1 MPDPP
6 SGQLAALVRELRRL
20 GGSAG
25 TAELL
30 LAHRALLAVD
40 LASRATAKAALAA
53 VLCRSR
59 ADGARFEEAFET
71 VFGDGDAA
79 GPLSPFEPPLRGA
92 ENGAGEEGGEDHDGP
107 PQDDPARSADAAA
120 RTASTGSAPDS
131 NPGAGRPAPS
141 ADADAEHDADPVPA
155 ASSTLELL
163 RRKDFADYSADELAD
178 ASRIVA
184 RLAAATPLRSSRRL
198 RPVAGRGDRVDV
210 RRTLRDAA
218 RRGGVVGAPAWQRR
232 DVRPRRI
239 VLVCDASGS
248 MEPYA
253 RVLLQFLGAWVRSGR
268 SVEAFAFGTRL
279 TRITAEL
286 RGPDPAA
293 ALTRAAARI
302 TDWGA
307 GTQIGRSIGQLNR
320 EHGRRIGRGAIV
332 IVLSDGWDRGE
343 PELLAAEM
351 RRLRRTAHA
360 LLWLNPHAADPAF
373 EPLTRGMRAALPATD
388 ELLAGN
394 CIGALEELAALL
406 ERDPRFTAGRA

>member
-1 MPDPP
+1 MGEERAVAP
-6 SGQLAALVRELRRL
+6 SVPSARLAALVRELRRL

-40 LASRATAKAALAA
+40 LASRETAKAALAT

-59 ADGARFEEAFET
+59 ADVARFEEAFAT
-71 VFGDGDAA
+71 VFGSG
-79 GPLSPFEPPLRGA
+79 GPLSPFSPRGPD
-92 ENGAGEEGGEDHDGP
+92 NGAGEEGDDLDGP
-107 PQDDPARSADAAA
+107 PQDDAP
-120 RTASTGSAPDS
+120 STGQPA
-131 NPGAGRPAPS
+131 PAPS
-141 ADADAEHDADPVPA
+141 ADGAAEHDPTPVPA

-163 RRKDFADYSADELAD
+163 RRKDFADYSDDEVAD
-178 ASRIVA
+178 AARIVA
-184 RLAAATPLRSSRRL
+184 RLAAATPLRSSRRM

-210 RRTLRDAA
+210 RRTLREAA
-218 RRGGVVGAPAWQRR
+218 RRGGVASAPAWRRR

-279 TRITAEL
+279 TRITSEL

-293 ALTRAAARI
+293 ALSRAAARI

-307 GTQIGRSIGQLNR
+307 GTQIGRCIGQLNR
-320 EHGRRIGRGAIV
+320 EHGRRIGRGAVV

-360 LLWLNPHAADPAF
+360 LVWLNPHAADPAF

-394 CIGALEELAALL
+394 CILALEELAALL
-406 ERDPRFTAGRA
+406 ERDPRFTAGRARR